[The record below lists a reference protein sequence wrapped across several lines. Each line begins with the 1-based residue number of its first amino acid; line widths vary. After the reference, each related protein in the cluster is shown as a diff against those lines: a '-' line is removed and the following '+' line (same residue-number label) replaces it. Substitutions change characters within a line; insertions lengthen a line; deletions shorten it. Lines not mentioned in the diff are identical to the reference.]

1 MGLIIESA
9 RPEDAGEYTVK
20 VGNKLGAIE
29 GKATAEVEERERRPM
44 FHAQLLPQKVVE
56 GFPVRMEVKVV
67 GHPPPELT
75 WCVPHECRVG
85 NLAHSAICVRMLP
98 ISQPDATQQNKQN
111 SGFTKK

>member
-1 MGLIIESA
+1 MGHVGLIIDSA

-29 GKATAEVEERERRPM
+29 GKATAEVEERDRRPM

-67 GHPPPELT
+67 GHPPPVLT
-75 WCVPHECRVG
+75 WCVPHECRAG
-85 NLAHSAICVRMLP
+85 
-98 ISQPDATQQNKQN
+98 
-111 SGFTKK
+111 